1 MKADALLQKA
11 AEVVGGDRAQAHGSM
26 EETHQLIA
34 DFWQLYLDNR
44 REKKKPL
51 TSQDVAMM
59 MVLLK
64 CARSQRGR
72 LEVDDYL
79 GYGWLH
85 RVRSANGVRKT
96 NCANSNYSGSENVK
110 VTKY

>member
-26 EETHQLIA
+26 EETHELIA
-34 DFWQLYLDNR
+34 NFWQLYLDNR
-44 REKKKPL
+44 RENKKPL
-51 TSQDVAMM
+51 TSHDVAMM

-64 CARSQRGR
+64 AARSQRGR

-79 GYGWLH
+79 DMAGYVGCAAQMIFGKPIVPPATLPG
-85 RVRSANGVRKT
+85 AKT
-96 NCANSNYSGSENVK
+96 
-110 VTKY
+110 